1 MNHEESSIK
10 INFSLKY
17 GDFKFLKGNR
27 DINEKKVNKII
38 DSIQID
44 GIDILKY
51 SPIIVDK
58 ELKILDGQHRFY
70 VSKKLGRPVFYVI
83 VEDFGIK
90 GVTRINS
97 NSSNWKV
104 KDFLNSFID
113 MKFEAYIKINE
124 LMKSHRATPLL
135 IGALLHESTAYM
147 KQQKDT
153 FNDGLMKINHLEY
166 TEKLLNVCKD
176 FSFYTRNPYSRSF
189 IEAIQQIRKSKNY
202 DHEEMKKKLK
212 MSGHKI
218 DRLENKKTISRQIE
232 EIFNFKNSN
241 YKTLMK

>member
-1 MNHEESSIK
+1 MNHEESSVK
-10 INFSLKY
+10 IYFSLEY
-17 GDFKFLKGNR
+17 GNFKFLKGNR

-38 DSIQID
+38 DSIEID

-58 ELKILDGQHRFY
+58 EFKILDGQHRFF

-113 MKFEAYIKINE
+113 MKFEAYIKIHD
-124 LMKSHRATPLL
+124 LMKLHKATPLL
-135 IGALLHESTAYM
+135 IAALLHEGTPYM

-153 FNDGLMKINHLEY
+153 FNDGLIKINHLDY
-166 TEKLLNVCKD
+166 TEKLLSGCKD
-176 FSFYTRNPYSRSF
+176 FSWYTNNSYSRSF
-189 IEAIQQIRKSKNY
+189 VEAIQKIIKSENY
-202 DHEEMKKKLK
+202 DHEEMKRKLK
-212 MSGHKI
+212 MSGKKI
-218 DRLENKKTISRQIE
+218 DRLENKKTIMRQVE

-241 YKTLMK
+241 YKSLM